1 MSESRQKTGRPAP
14 RTAFKP
20 GQSGN
25 PGGRPKIPEDVREAT
40 RAACPAAIKLLV
52 KVMKDEEEK
61 TAYRLDAAKT
71 LLDRGYGKPMQ
82 MQDISLGVTV
92 PVDVTAQIRRLM
104 LKEDIEAHAGQET
117 NKN

>member
-25 PGGRPKIPEDVREAT
+25 PGGRPKIPSDVREAI

-82 MQDISLGVTV
+82 MQDISLDVTV

-104 LKEDIEAHAGQET
+104 LKEDIEAHAG
-117 NKN
+117 

>member
-40 RAACPAAIKLLV
+40 RTACPAAIKLLV
-52 KVMKDEEEK
+52 KVMKDE

-71 LLDRGYGKPMQ
+71 LLERFSIQ
-82 MQDISLGVTV
+82 
-92 PVDVTAQIRRLM
+92 
-104 LKEDIEAHAGQET
+104 
-117 NKN
+117 